1 MQGRKTFGLR
11 RFFMMTGKLAIIL
24 IAVAMGAC
32 KSGSSDTNTDS
43 QSVGAGNNAPAI
55 SGSPVT
61 ITRAGDA
68 YSFIPTASDP
78 DGDALVFSIQNKPA
92 WSGFSTATGKL
103 SGTPQLEDLGTYSDI
118 VVTAS
123 DGESSDSLA
132 GFSIDVVETGMGSVI
147 LSWAPPTQ
155 NTDGSA
161 LTDLAGYRIYYG
173 VEEHDFPNM
182 IIIDNPGI
190 ASYLVE
196 GLTPNTYYFAATAV
210 NANGIESDFSNI
222 TTKIVG

>member
-1 MQGRKTFGLR
+1 
-11 RFFMMTGKLAIIL
+11 MMAGKLAMIL
-24 IAVAMGAC
+24 IAVAMAAC
-32 KSGSSDTNTDS
+32 KSGGSNTNTDS
-43 QSVGAGNNAPAI
+43 QSVGPGNNAPTI
-55 SGSPVT
+55 SGSPAT
-61 ITRAGDA
+61 ITQAGQA
-68 YSFIPTASDP
+68 YSFNPAASDP
-78 DGDALVFSIQNKPA
+78 DGDALAFGIQNKPA
-92 WSGFSTATGKL
+92 WSSFSTATGKL
-103 SGTPQLEDLGTYSDI
+103 SGTPQLEDLGAYTGI
-118 VVTAS
+118 IVTAS
-123 DGESSDSLA
+123 DGELSDSLA

-147 LSWAPPTQ
+147 LSWTPPTQ

-190 ASYLVE
+190 ATYLVE

-210 NANGIESDFSNI
+210 NSNGIESDFSNI